1 MSVDKKDFSH
11 SFTVLSGI
19 KLDTAQFIIFF
30 NSKEYRELNVV
41 GTFHPTFLQFF
52 SKLFYLCHF
61 YSDMH
66 KKCWPRN
73 PLTSSRLSCLGRKRP
88 RRQFFS
94 RYVKERFRGPDI
106 RITIKNLQIEKKNTV
121 VSIWL

>member
-30 NSKEYRELNVV
+30 NSKENTELNVV

-52 SKLFYLCHF
+52 SKLIVLFMSFL
-61 YSDMH
+61 
-66 KKCWPRN
+66 
-73 PLTSSRLSCLGRKRP
+73 
-88 RRQFFS
+88 
-94 RYVKERFRGPDI
+94 
-106 RITIKNLQIEKKNTV
+106 
-121 VSIWL
+121 